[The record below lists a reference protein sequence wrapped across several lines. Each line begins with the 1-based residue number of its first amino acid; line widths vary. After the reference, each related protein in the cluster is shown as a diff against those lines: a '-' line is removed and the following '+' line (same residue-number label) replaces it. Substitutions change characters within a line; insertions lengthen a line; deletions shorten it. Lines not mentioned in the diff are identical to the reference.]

1 MPTITA
7 IEPQTNRRRVN
18 IHLDGQFAFGLNRT
32 VAARLMTG
40 QELNGEM
47 VDQLQLE
54 DARERAYQQAL
65 LLLSYRS
72 RSEMEIRQN
81 LQKHDYPDQVISH
94 VLARLREEGLANDD
108 RFAQTWVEN
117 RGTFRPRSRRALMM
131 ELRRKGLD
139 DNAIQIAL
147 RDVNEDAL
155 AYDAAIKRVRR
166 FRTLDWMGFREKM
179 SAHLSRR
186 GFPYSVVMETVNR
199 VWKEMHPEDH
209 PIDDEGMT

>member
-94 VLARLREEGLANDD
+94 VLARLR
-108 RFAQTWVEN
+108 
-117 RGTFRPRSRRALMM
+117 
-131 ELRRKGLD
+131 
-139 DNAIQIAL
+139 
-147 RDVNEDAL
+147 
-155 AYDAAIKRVRR
+155 
-166 FRTLDWMGFREKM
+166 
-179 SAHLSRR
+179 
-186 GFPYSVVMETVNR
+186 
-199 VWKEMHPEDH
+199 
-209 PIDDEGMT
+209 